1 MPVTGS
7 TAPAESGVVSPDD
20 LEFLMRFESC
30 TLPESEW
37 THLAHLR
44 VAWLCLQS
52 ESAGEALQRIR
63 RGILRYNT
71 EVLNRP
77 HKYHE
82 TVTVAFTRLVAG
94 RLAAGEPWTG
104 FATRIDDL
112 LDRDAPV
119 LLRYY
124 SPGMLNSDVARA
136 TFVEPD
142 LDALPPLA
150 AAG

>member
-7 TAPAESGVVSPDD
+7 TAPAESGAVHPDD
-20 LEFLMRFESC
+20 LEFLTRFESC

-37 THLAHLR
+37 THLAHIR

-52 ESAGEALQRIR
+52 GSAEEALQRVR
-63 RGILRYNT
+63 HGILRYNT

-77 HKYHE
+77 HMYHE
-82 TVTVAFTRLVAG
+82 TVTVAFTRLVSA
-94 RLAAGEPWTG
+94 RLVAGETWSG
-104 FATRIDDL
+104 FAQRIDDL
-112 LDRDAPV
+112 LDRNAPI

-124 SPGMLNSDVARA
+124 SPGVLNSDAARA
-136 TFVEPD
+136 GFVEPD